1 MTDGNLI
8 LSDTSDAAAPVTVSG
23 SSIRTSPNVNEIVH
37 VLVSDSISSHL
48 RKMEDAERV
57 RVEKQFV
64 DRKPQTTYELT
75 ESGRTKFENH
85 VRTLDSLIDGLDT

>member
-1 MTDGNLI
+1 MEFDKLVHQSTRLQIFAHLYANGETSFTALKEDLEMTEGNL
-8 LSDTSDAAAPVTVSG
+8 
-23 SSIRTSPNVNEIVH
+23 
-37 VLVSDSISSHL
+37 SSHL
-48 RKMEDAERV
+48 RKMEDAECV

>member
-1 MTDGNLI
+1 MTDGNL
-8 LSDTSDAAAPVTVSG
+8 
-23 SSIRTSPNVNEIVH
+23 
-37 VLVSDSISSHL
+37 SSHL
-48 RKMEDAERV
+48 QKTEDAERV

-75 ESGRTKFENH
+75 ESGRTEFEDH

>member
-1 MTDGNLI
+1 MEFDKLVHQSTRLQIFAHLYANGETSFTALKEDLEMTEGNL
-8 LSDTSDAAAPVTVSG
+8 
-23 SSIRTSPNVNEIVH
+23 
-37 VLVSDSISSHL
+37 SSHL
-48 RKMEDAERV
+48 QKMEDAECV